1 LVGAEL
7 CRHDL
12 LELLKAQSFALVHV
26 RRQERL
32 SGVAHVLSKSSKCIE
47 MLLVVLLQNPVDTA
61 FPLPQHAVAMLGP
74 MLVVA
79 HAGHAVAM
87 LGPMLVVHH
96 ADLHQLLQQHG
107 GLWCAQ
113 SSDERERPWLA
124 SSGSMFLW
132 LAS

>member
-1 LVGAEL
+1 MVGAEL
-7 CRHDL
+7 RRHDF

-74 MLVVA
+74 MLVVV
-79 HAGHAVAM
+79 AG
-87 LGPMLVVHH
+87 
-96 ADLHQLLQQHG
+96 LHQLLQQHG
-107 GLWCAQ
+107 GLSCAQ
-113 SSDERERPWLA
+113 SSERERPWLA
-124 SSGSMFLW
+124 SFFLAGF
-132 LAS
+132 LARKQGQDVCYET